1 MSASTSWPTAALDTW
16 RALCALART
25 TVLFHVGGRRAVARA
40 THRAMT
46 APAPTAR
53 ATPADV
59 ATVWRVYRAVHRAKR
74 LWPGTVRCLQ
84 TALVLQEVLA
94 RRGLPATVRVGVR
107 LRSDDL
113 EGHAWVEVAGW
124 VLDDARLWQTFLPLP
139 GERLQ
144 PPQVMG

>member
-1 MSASTSWPTAALDTW
+1 MSGRTSWPAAALDTW

-25 TVLFHVGGRRAVARA
+25 TVLFHLGGRRAVARA
-40 THRAMT
+40 THRAMSV
-46 APAPTAR
+46 PVPTAR
-53 ATPADV
+53 PAPADA

-74 LWPGTVRCLQ
+74 LWPGSVRCLQ

-124 VLDDARLWQTFLPLP
+124 VLDDTRLWHTFLPLH
-139 GERLQ
+139 GEQVR
-144 PPQVMG
+144 PPRVMV